1 MSNFNEDVVDGVRTL
16 TAKNKFDCE
25 HLLNGFMTD
34 DHYEIVID
42 DDCDFYA
49 PPVSTIDGAFNNED
63 NLGFRFRKNIF
74 PKEEMDGAY
83 EGLLGAATKSNNRG
97 TSTGTIGDQKQGNR
111 DWFYPWQKDIMD
123 LITNSSLTDQTP
135 QDIMDK
141 YVAEYGSLEYHW
153 DKRAPLWH
161 RGKVAEAG
169 YEYENLFLNLLNSGQ
184 LTIEKINEIKQFIT
198 PTMYTAAIHSGI
210 AGFYDRYPR
219 IPYGRATNYTEQN
232 MKKFE
237 KAYPYMRR
245 LDSLFKELVPGRYKK
260 QKKVA
265 ESIDK
270 RFIVAEDTAFSTIT
284 VNKNYRTTAHRDGA
298 NLNGGFSN
306 LSSVTKGDVGWEGG
320 LFVLPEY
327 KVAIN
332 LRPGDA
338 LLVDNAGIIHGN
350 TEIIPPKGMDIEDM
364 ERISMV
370 SYMRDGMQELKSK
383 EYEDARRD
391 YVTERSHNKD
401 HPLWKDRWNG
411 VSEGMWAEDEWAN
424 YLNSKGLKDEDGLV
438 GNENKKEASSLED
451 FF

>member
-1 MSNFNEDVVDGVRTL
+1 ME
-16 TAKNKFDCE
+16 KF
-25 HLLNGFMTD
+25 
-34 DHYEIVID
+34 
-42 DDCDFYA
+42 A
-49 PPVSTIDGAFNNED
+49 
-63 NLGFRFRKNIF
+63 
-74 PKEEMDGAY
+74 
-83 EGLLGAATKSNNRG
+83 
-97 TSTGTIGDQKQGNR
+97 
-111 DWFYPWQKDIMD
+111 
-123 LITNSSLTDQTP
+123 
-135 QDIMDK
+135 
-141 YVAEYGSLEYHW
+141 
-153 DKRAPLWH
+153 
-161 RGKVAEAG
+161 
-169 YEYENLFLNLLNSGQ
+169 
-184 LTIEKINEIKQFIT
+184 
-198 PTMYTAAIHSGI
+198 
-210 AGFYDRYPR
+210 
-219 IPYGRATNYTEQN
+219 
-232 MKKFE
+232 
-237 KAYPYMRR
+237 KAYPYMRT
-245 LDSLFKELVPGRYKK
+245 LDGLFRDLVPGRYAK

-306 LSSVTKGDVGWEGG
+306 LSSVTKGDIGWEGG

-350 TEIIPPKGMDIEDM
+350 TAIIPPSGMDIEDM

-383 EYEDARRD
+383 EYEDSRRE

-411 VSEGMWAEDEWAN
+411 VSEGMWAETDWLD
-424 YLNSKGLKDEDGLV
+424 YLESKGLTDEDNIV
-438 GNENKKEASSLED
+438 TREVKQQSTLED

>member
-184 LTIEKINEIKQFIT
+184 LTIEKINEIKKFIT

>member
-1 MSNFNEDVVDGVRTL
+1 
-16 TAKNKFDCE
+16 
-25 HLLNGFMTD
+25 
-34 DHYEIVID
+34 
-42 DDCDFYA
+42 
-49 PPVSTIDGAFNNED
+49 
-63 NLGFRFRKNIF
+63 
-74 PKEEMDGAY
+74 
-83 EGLLGAATKSNNRG
+83 
-97 TSTGTIGDQKQGNR
+97 
-111 DWFYPWQKDIMD
+111 
-123 LITNSSLTDQTP
+123 
-135 QDIMDK
+135 
-141 YVAEYGSLEYHW
+141 
-153 DKRAPLWH
+153 
-161 RGKVAEAG
+161 
-169 YEYENLFLNLLNSGQ
+169 
-184 LTIEKINEIKQFIT
+184 
-198 PTMYTAAIHSGI
+198 MYTAAIQSGI

-219 IPYGRATNYTEQN
+219 IPFGRATNYTENN
-232 MKKFE
+232 MDKFA

-245 LDSLFKELVPGRYKK
+245 LDNLFKELVPGRYAK

-383 EYEDARRD
+383 EYEDARRE

-401 HPLWKDRWNG
+401 HPLWKERWNG
-411 VSEGMWAEDEWAN
+411 VSEGMWAETEWLD
-424 YLNSKGLKDEDGLV
+424 YLESKGLTDEDGLV
-438 GNENKKEASSLED
+438 TREVKQQSTLED

>member
-184 LTIEKINEIKQFIT
+184 LTIEKIKEIKQFIT

>member
-1 MSNFNEDVVDGVRTL
+1 MSNFYEEVVNGTRTL

-34 DHYEIVID
+34 EHYEIVID

-49 PPVSTIDGAFNNED
+49 PPVSTIDGAFNNES
-63 NLGFRFRKNIF
+63 NLGFRFRKNVF
-74 PKEEMDGAY
+74 SQEEMDGAY

-141 YVAEYGSLEYHW
+141 YISDYGSLDYHW

-184 LTIEKINEIKQFIT
+184 LTIEKITEIKKFIT

-232 MKKFE
+232 MNKFE
-237 KAYPYMRR
+237 KCYPYMRK
-245 LDSLFKELVPGRYKK
+245 LNSLFAELVPKRYGK
-260 QKKVA
+260 QKRVA

-298 NLNGGFSN
+298 NFTPGFSN
-306 LSSVTKGDVGWEGG
+306 LSTVTKGDIGWEGG

-327 KVAIN
+327 RVAVN

-350 TEIIPPKGMDIEDM
+350 TEMIPPAGMDIEDM

-401 HPLWKDRWNG
+401 HRLWKDRWNG
-411 VSEGMWAEDEWAN
+411 VSEGMWSEDEWLN
-424 YLNSKGLKDEDGLV
+424 YLTSRNLTDEDGLV
-438 GNENKKEASSLED
+438 GQPVKEESSLEG

>member
-74 PKEEMDGAY
+74 LKEEMDGAY

-198 PTMYTAAIHSGI
+198 PTMYTAEIHSGI

>member
-49 PPVSTIDGAFNNED
+49 PPVSTIDGAFTNED

>member
-1 MSNFNEDVVDGVRTL
+1 MSNFTEEVVDGVRTL
-16 TAKNKFDCE
+16 TAKNKYDCE

-34 DHYEIVID
+34 DHYEIIID

-83 EGLLGAATKSNNRG
+83 EGLVGAATKSNNRG

-141 YVAEYGSLEYHW
+141 YIAEYGSLEYHW
-153 DKRAPLWH
+153 DKRAALWH
-161 RGKVAEAG
+161 RGKIAEAG

-232 MKKFE
+232 MEKFE

-245 LDSLFKELVPGRYKK
+245 LDSLFRDLVPGRYAK

-265 ESIDK
+265 ENIDK

-306 LSSVTKGDVGWEGG
+306 LSSVTQGDIGWEGG

-350 TEIIPPKGMDIEDM
+350 TAIIPPAGMDIEDM

-401 HPLWKDRWNG
+401 HQLWKDRWNG
-411 VSEGMWAEDEWAN
+411 VSENMWAENEWLD
-424 YLNSKGLKDEDGLV
+424 YLNSKGLKDEDGV
-438 GNENKKEASSLED
+438 VTNEKPKEVSSLED

>member
-1 MSNFNEDVVDGVRTL
+1 MSNFTEEVVDGVRTL
-16 TAKNKFDCE
+16 TAKRKYDCE

-49 PPVSTIDGAFNNED
+49 PPIATIDGAFNNED
-63 NLGFRFRKNIF
+63 NLGFRFRKGIF
-74 PKEEMDGAY
+74 TKEQMEGAY
-83 EGLLGAATKSNNRG
+83 EGLLGAATFSNNRG

-111 DWFYPWQKDIMD
+111 DWVYPWQKDIMD
-123 LITNSSLTDQTP
+123 LITNSSLTDLTP

-141 YVAEYGSLEYHW
+141 YIAENGSLTYHW
-153 DKRAPLWH
+153 DKRASLWH
-161 RGKVAEAG
+161 RGKITGAG
-169 YEYENLFLNLLNSGQ
+169 YEYDNFFLNLLNTNQ
-184 LTIEKINEIKQFIT
+184 LTIEKIKEIKPFIT
-198 PTMYTAAIHSGI
+198 ETMYTAAIQSGI

-219 IPYGRATNYTEQN
+219 IPFGRATNYTENN
-232 MKKFE
+232 MEKFA
-237 KAYPYMRR
+237 KSYPYMRTLDR
-245 LDSLFKELVPGRYKK
+245 LFRDLVPGRYAK

-306 LSSVTKGDVGWEGG
+306 LSSVTKGDIGWEGG

-350 TEIIPPKGMDIEDM
+350 TEIIPPAGMDIEDM

-391 YVTERSHNKD
+391 YVTERSRNKD
-401 HPLWKDRWNG
+401 HELWKERWNG
-411 VSEGMWAEDEWAN
+411 VSEGMWSETEWLD
-424 YLNSKGLKDEDGLV
+424 YLESKGITDEDGV
-438 GNENKKEASSLED
+438 VTRNKKETASLED

>member
-270 RFIVAEDTAFSTIT
+270 RFFVAEDTAFSTIT